1 MRRTMFIAI
10 IGMAVVVTM
19 FLSCTNKGSNIKS
32 EAQEERMDAISKSDA
47 CAELK
52 KKMEKGEMKTY
63 IDTTYNVAVPYPD
76 FFEVATLEPGTAR
89 FFYRVG
95 DEKAVA
101 IVMFVEPNIEGWNI
115 QEAAVNLS
123 DSANFCIGV
132 GENFFLMS
140 STKYVDPDHP
150 FFEKC
155 FLIDGNWIDYA
166 VYFQSDYLDAI
177 YPLLYTLLDWKPQ
190 P

>member
-1 MRRTMFIAI
+1 MW
-10 IGMAVVVTM
+10 
-19 FLSCTNKGSNIKS
+19 
-32 EAQEERMDAISKSDA
+32 
-47 CAELK
+47 ELK

-101 IVMFVEPNIEGWNI
+101 IVMFVEPNIEGWTI